1 MANGSTLWAGLAG
14 TGLVAACCGAPLLA
28 GAIGAVG
35 LSALLA
41 WGTRIILPAAGLA
54 IVAASLVLYS
64 RFRRTRVP
72 SACCDDRPGTPARN
86 LR

>member
-1 MANGSTLWAGLAG
+1 MVDRQAAGL
-14 TGLVAACCGAPLLA
+14 GLGAVLLLLVCCGAPLLVV
-28 GAIGAVG
+28 AIGSLGV
-35 LSALLA
+35 SALLA
-41 WGTRIILPAAGLA
+41 WGTSLIWPVAGLA
-54 IVAASLVLYS
+54 LVAAAFVLYS